1 MFGQNGYRIRL
12 EWGEHGLAAL
22 ASSCAVLV
30 IVDVLSFTTAVDVA
44 LNRGGRVVP
53 VIRGDVR
60 AMSSARSAGAVVAG
74 DQKWTLRPSSL
85 LDLPAGTL
93 LALPSPNGA
102 TLCALA
108 AASGATVFAA
118 CLRNA
123 ESVAHE
129 VEKIAAE
136 GSSTR
141 CRPIG
146 IVPAGERWGVTAG
159 PLRPGIEDLL
169 GAGAVAAA
177 LLATDSSSASPE
189 TSLAASCFS
198 HEIENVVE
206 LLRGCASGRELTAAG
221 HTADVELA
229 AAVGSSSCAP
239 VLRDGVLANRLSS

>member
-1 MFGQNGYRIRL
+1 VSDDVFGQNGYRIRL
-12 EWGEHGLAAL
+12 EWGENGLAAL
-22 ASSCAVLV
+22 AASCAVLV

-53 VIRGDVR
+53 VRRGDVR
-60 AMSSARSAGAVVAG
+60 AISSARSAGAVVAG

-102 TLCALA
+102 TLCAQA

-129 VEKIAAE
+129 VEKFAD
-136 GSSTR
+136 G
-141 CRPIG
+141 RPIG

-189 TSLAASCFS
+189 TKLAASSFS

-221 HTADVELA
+221 HAADVELA
-229 AAVGSSSCAP
+229 ADVGSSSCAP

>member
-1 MFGQNGYRIRL
+1 MAEHVFGQDGYRIRL

-22 ASSCAVLV
+22 SPSCAVVV
-30 IVDVLSFTTAVDVA
+30 IVDVLSFTTAVDIA
-44 LNRGGRVVP
+44 LARGGRVLP
-53 VIRGDVR
+53 VRNRDSRTLSAAR
-60 AMSSARSAGAVVAG
+60 AAGAVVAG
-74 DQKWTLRPSSL
+74 DQRWTLRPSSL

-102 TLCALA
+102 TLCAQA
-108 AASGATVFAA
+108 AAGGATVYAA

-123 ESVAHE
+123 ASIAYE
-129 VEKIAAE
+129 VEKTAD
-136 GSSTR
+136 G
-141 CRPIG
+141 RPIG

-169 GAGAVAAA
+169 GAGAVVAA
-177 LLATDSSSASPE
+177 LLASDSSGASPE
-189 TSLAASCFS
+189 ARLAAGCFS

-206 LLRGCASGRELTAAG
+206 LLRGCASGRELIAAG
-221 HTADVELA
+221 HAADVELA

>member
-1 MFGQNGYRIRL
+1 MFGQSGYRIRL
-12 EWGEHGLAAL
+12 EWGEDGLAAL

-30 IVDVLSFTTAVDVA
+30 VVDVLSFTTAVDVA
-44 LNRGGRVVP
+44 LDCGGRVVP
-53 VIRGDVR
+53 VRRGDVR
-60 AMSSARSAGAVVAG
+60 AISSARSAGAVVAG

-93 LALPSPNGA
+93 LALSSPNGA
-102 TLCALA
+102 ALCARA

-123 ESVAHE
+123 ETVASE
-129 VEKIAAE
+129 VDKVAD
-136 GSSTR
+136 G
-141 CRPIG
+141 RPIG
-146 IVPAGERWGVTAG
+146 IVPAGERWGATAG
-159 PLRPGIEDLL
+159 PLRHGIEDLL

-177 LLATDSSSASPE
+177 LMATDSSGASPE
-189 TSLAASCFS
+189 TRLAASCFS

-206 LLRGCASGRELTAAG
+206 LLQGCVSGRELTAGG
-221 HTADVELA
+221 HAADIELA

>member
-1 MFGQNGYRIRL
+1 VSDDVFRQDGYRLRL
-12 EWGEHGLAAL
+12 EWGEHGVAAL

-30 IVDVLSFTTAVDVA
+30 VVDVLSFTTAVDIA
-44 LNRGGRVVP
+44 LDRGGRVLP
-53 VIRGDVR
+53 VQSGDVR
-60 AMSSARSAGAVVAG
+60 TISSARSAGAVVAG

-102 TLCALA
+102 TLCAQA
-108 AASGATVFAA
+108 AVSGATVFAA

-123 ESVAHE
+123 ESVARE
-129 VEKIAAE
+129 VEKISNGGA
-136 GSSTR
+136 
-141 CRPIG
+141 IG

-169 GAGAVAAA
+169 GTGAVAAA
-177 LLATDSSSASPE
+177 LLATNSSSASPE
-189 TSLAASCFS
+189 TRLAASCFS
-198 HEIENVVE
+198 CEMENLAK

-221 HTADVELA
+221 HAADVELA

-239 VLRDGVLANRLSS
+239 VLRDGVLTNKLST

>member
-1 MFGQNGYRIRL
+1 MSDDGCGQSGYRIRL

-30 IVDVLSFTTAVDVA
+30 IVDVLSFTTAVDIA
-44 LNRGGRVVP
+44 LDRGGRVVP
-53 VIRGDVR
+53 VRRGDVR
-60 AMSSARSAGAVVAG
+60 AISSAQSAGAVVAG

-108 AASGATVFAA
+108 AASGATVLAA

-123 ESVAHE
+123 ESVARE
-129 VEKIAAE
+129 VEKIAD
-136 GSSTR
+136 G
-141 CRPIG
+141 RPIG

-159 PLRPGIEDLL
+159 PLRPGIEDLF
-169 GAGAVAAA
+169 GAGAIAAA
-177 LLATDSSSASPE
+177 LLATDSSGASPE
-189 TSLAASCFS
+189 TRLAASCFS

-206 LLRGCASGRELTAAG
+206 LLRSCASGRELTAAG
-221 HTADVELA
+221 HAADVELA

>member
-1 MFGQNGYRIRL
+1 VTDDVFRQDGYRLRL

-30 IVDVLSFTTAVDVA
+30 IVDVLSFTTAVDIA
-44 LNRGGRVVP
+44 LDRGGRVLP
-53 VIRGDVR
+53 VRNRDFR
-60 AMSSARSAGAVVAG
+60 AISSARAAGAVVAG
-74 DQKWTLRPSSL
+74 EQKWTLRPSSL

-102 TLCALA
+102 TLCAQA

-123 ESVAHE
+123 ESIARE
-129 VEKIAAE
+129 VEKIAD
-136 GSSTR
+136 G
-141 CRPIG
+141 RPVG
-146 IVPAGERWGVTAG
+146 IVPAGERWGVTDG
-159 PLRPGIEDLL
+159 PLRPCIEDLL

-177 LLATDSSSASPE
+177 LLSTDSGGASPE
-189 TSLAASCFS
+189 TRSAASCFS

-206 LLRGCASGRELTAAG
+206 LLHGCASGRELTAAG
-221 HTADVELA
+221 HAGDVELA

-239 VLRDGVLANRLSS
+239 VLCDGVLTNRLFS